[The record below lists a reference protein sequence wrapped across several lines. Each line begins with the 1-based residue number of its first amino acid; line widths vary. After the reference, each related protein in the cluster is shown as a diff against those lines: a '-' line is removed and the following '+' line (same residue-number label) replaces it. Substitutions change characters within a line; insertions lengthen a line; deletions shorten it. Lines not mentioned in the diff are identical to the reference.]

1 MRKRRVGARV
11 LAASACIV
19 PNPIRLRASSQARRD
34 SHGQAE
40 LAANHTYPDRFA
52 SDGIEY
58 SARLEGAL
66 EGEARQQLWDELAS
80 FVPPSV
86 PGEETTEENEDGGAD
101 EAAAALAEARVR
113 EEGEACRGMPSACA
127 PSRACWAS
135 HLPHF

>member
-34 SHGQAE
+34 SHGHAE
-40 LAANHTYPDRFA
+40 SAANHTYPDRFA

-86 PGEETTEENEDGGAD
+86 PGEETTEEDGGAD

-113 EEGEACRGMPSACA
+113 E
-127 PSRACWAS
+127 
-135 HLPHF
+135 

>member
-1 MRKRRVGARV
+1 MPLPEGDTHV
-11 LAASACIV
+11 S
-19 PNPIRLRASSQARRD
+19 RLW
-34 SHGQAE
+34 
-40 LAANHTYPDRFA
+40 FA

-86 PGEETTEENEDGGAD
+86 PGEETAEENEDGGAD

-113 EEGEACRGMPSACA
+113 E
-127 PSRACWAS
+127 
-135 HLPHF
+135 